1 MRQERLCLAFGRIRP
16 EAPIWGESMISRKND
31 TLTCVLVVVATLLLG
46 FARCRCNTTKA
57 P

>member
-1 MRQERLCLAFGRIRP
+1 
-16 EAPIWGESMISRKND
+16 MIPQKND

-46 FARCRCNTTKA
+46 FARCRSGTTKA

>member
-1 MRQERLCLAFGRIRP
+1 
-16 EAPIWGESMISRKND
+16 MIPSKND

-46 FARCRCNTTKA
+46 FARCSSNTTKA

>member
-1 MRQERLCLAFGRIRP
+1 
-16 EAPIWGESMISRKND
+16 MIPQKND

-46 FARCRCNTTKA
+46 FARCCSNTTKA